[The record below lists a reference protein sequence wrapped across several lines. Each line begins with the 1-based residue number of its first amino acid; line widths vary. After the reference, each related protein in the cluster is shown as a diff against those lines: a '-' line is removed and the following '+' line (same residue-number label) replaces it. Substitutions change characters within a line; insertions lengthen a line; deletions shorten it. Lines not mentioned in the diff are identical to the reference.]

1 MYVPRVT
8 RVSMLTLDELGL
20 SPSSEPVLSGMAKGK
35 NGVQYPPA
43 SGVAKGRTL
52 GVRYP
57 NTRSSG
63 GHPVSPAT
71 KRSEKRSGGPTVF
84 GVPLGPDLVGAAAP
98 QSLLELAQAEPQ
110 KAFPAIAKDP
120 EACARIQNAVQGLPT
135 IHRLHNG
142 DSRSLELEPGS
153 VDLVVTSPPYW
164 TLKKYNDHE
173 SQLGDVNDYDDFL
186 DELDEVWRRSYDALV
201 PGGRMVVVVGDVNV
215 SRKAFGRHL
224 VFPLHASIQERC
236 RAIGFDNLAPIIWY
250 KIANAQYE
258 MGGSGFFG
266 KPYEPNGV
274 VKNDIEYILFQRKP
288 GGYRKPGLATRL
300 MSVIAA
306 PDHAEWFQQVWRLG
320 GASTRD
326 HPAPFP
332 LTLADRLV
340 RMFSFVGDTVF
351 DPFLGTGT
359 TAAAAVGCGRN
370 SVGCEVDP
378 AYFEQSVE
386 RVRQAVDATKQS
398 AMDLSA

>member
-1 MYVPRVT
+1 MYVPLVT

-142 DSRSLELEPGS
+142 DSRSLGS
-153 VDLVVTSPPYW
+153 
-164 TLKKYNDHE
+164 
-173 SQLGDVNDYDDFL
+173 SQG
-186 DELDEVWRRSYDALV
+186 
-201 PGGRMVVVVGDVNV
+201 
-215 SRKAFGRHL
+215 
-224 VFPLHASIQERC
+224 ASI
-236 RAIGFDNLAPIIWY
+236 W
-250 KIANAQYE
+250 
-258 MGGSGFFG
+258 S
-266 KPYEPNGV
+266 
-274 VKNDIEYILFQRKP
+274 
-288 GGYRKPGLATRL
+288 
-300 MSVIAA
+300 
-306 PDHAEWFQQVWRLG
+306 
-320 GASTRD
+320 
-326 HPAPFP
+326 
-332 LTLADRLV
+332 
-340 RMFSFVGDTVF
+340 
-351 DPFLGTGT
+351 
-359 TAAAAVGCGRN
+359 
-370 SVGCEVDP
+370 
-378 AYFEQSVE
+378 
-386 RVRQAVDATKQS
+386 
-398 AMDLSA
+398 